1 MEKFNQNLTQFID
14 IIKKNY
20 PSQKE
25 LIEKHYTFDKNTGD
39 KYIKEFLNSCT
50 KIGDDISTKNEIIF
64 SKGSTVLVNIDF
76 YSIWN
81 DESLSEEQKNNI
93 WKYLQTLYIFAFEYI
108 KDQDFKTILKQIKKL
123 GTNTSDLDAETKT
136 FMNII
141 DSLSEKYTKKKDE
154 NENEDEN
161 EDTSGPNF
169 VPPELFNGAI
179 GDLAKEIAE
188 EIDPSK
194 IDLDD
199 PSKLLKDLL
208 SGNFDENNDNS
219 GLVDLVKNITNKI
232 QDKLS
237 SGKLDESK
245 LFNEAQNVMNTFAKS
260 SKKSTKPVNIFE
272 AMMKSGMMN
281 NFNMDAENQDLFNQ
295 ASSIIKN
302 NNVTNITPQNIQSK
316 ANLKNTRDRL
326 RKKLENKRKN
336 LENKK
341 KQLKLNDKKKLE
353 INMNEDIDLDKLAEE
368 IEGVSS
374 KKK

>member
-1 MEKFNQNLTQFID
+1 MEKFNQNLSQFID

-25 LIEKHYTFDKNTGD
+25 LIEKHYTFDNNTGD
-39 KYIKEFLNSCT
+39 KYLKEFLDSCT

-64 SKGSTVLVNIDF
+64 SKGSNVLVNVDF
-76 YSIWN
+76 YTIWN
-81 DESLSEEQKNNI
+81 DESLSEEQRNNI

-141 DSLSEKYTKKKDE
+141 DSLSEKYTKKKD
-154 NENEDEN
+154 DEN
-161 EDTSGPNF
+161 EKENEETSGPNF

-194 IDLDD
+194 IDLED

-245 LFNEAQNVMNTFAKS
+245 LFNEAQNVMNTFAKT
-260 SKKSTKPVNIFE
+260 SKKSNKPVNIFE

-295 ASSIIKN
+295 ASSIINN
-302 NNVTNITPQNIQSK
+302 NNVTNITPQQIQSK

-326 RKKLENKRKN
+326 RKKLENKKKK
-336 LENKK
+336 LENRK
-341 KQLKLNDKKKLE
+341 KQINDKKKLE
-353 INMNEDIDLDKLAEE
+353 INLNEDIDLDKLAKE

>member
-1 MEKFNQNLTQFID
+1 MEKFNQNLSQFID

-25 LIEKHYTFDKNTGD
+25 LIEKHYNFNKDTGD
-39 KYIKEFLNSCT
+39 KYLKEFLNSCSR
-50 KIGDDISTKNEIIF
+50 IGDDISTKNEIIF
-64 SKGSTVLVNIDF
+64 SKGSNVLVNVDF

-81 DESLSEEQKNNI
+81 DEALSEEQRNNI

-141 DSLSEKYTKKKDE
+141 DSLSEKYTKKKDDEEE
-154 NENEDEN
+154 NEEKNE
-161 EDTSGPNF
+161 TSGPNF

-194 IDLDD
+194 IDLED

-260 SKKSTKPVNIFE
+260 SKKSNKPVNIFE

-295 ASSIIKN
+295 ASNIIN
-302 NNVTNITPQNIQSK
+302 NNSVTNITPQQIQSK
-316 ANLKNTRDRL
+316 AGLKNTRDRL
-326 RKKLENKRKN
+326 RKKLENKRKK

-341 KQLKLNDKKKLE
+341 KQLNDKKKLE
-353 INMNEDIDLDKLAEE
+353 VNLNEDIDLDKLAKE